1 MGFNHCYIQN
11 LNSVMLQLE
20 TFGIEQFVK
29 MYTKSYDSISGDS
42 AGIIFIEETIKQY
55 YNGKK

>member
-29 MYTKSYDSISGDS
+29 MYTKSYDAISGDS

-55 YNGKK
+55 YDGKK